1 MEVKIV
7 SWDYCKQC
15 GQPFWQFGGR
25 GRPRKFCCNACKQKH
40 WREARK
46 RERIR
51 KHWQPQP
58 EY

>member
-1 MEVKIV
+1 MASGKTGFG
-7 SWDYCKQC
+7 YCRQC
-15 GQPFWQFGGR
+15 GQCFFFSRSGGR
-25 GRPRKFCCNACKQKH
+25 KRVYCSNACKQKH